1 VPWPCQPC
9 DSAAAALVGLKWLL
23 ARLAPLGWRIP
34 GDIKVVEGDRERVRV
49 RDITS
54 RHGRAGHRPGD
65 IHQPGQVRDA
75 LHNSIWTGLT
85 EPEPQARGFS
95 RGECSAGRS
104 PDCRTWLGR
113 WWLCATT
120 RPTRRCIRRS
130 ITCIWCPKYRRRVLV
145 GGVDERVKVSIG
157 DVAAEVIE
165 VEVMP
170 DQVHLLAEVPPT
182 VPLSRFV
189 GLAKGRSSRLFR
201 MEFPPLAPCP
211 SGES

>member
-1 VPWPCQPC
+1 
-9 DSAAAALVGLKWLL
+9 
-23 ARLAPLGWRIP
+23 
-34 GDIKVVEGDRERVRV
+34 
-49 RDITS
+49 
-54 RHGRAGHRPGD
+54 
-65 IHQPGQVRDA
+65 
-75 LHNSIWTGLT
+75 
-85 EPEPQARGFS
+85 
-95 RGECSAGRS
+95 
-104 PDCRTWLGR
+104 
-113 WWLCATT
+113 
-120 RPTRRCIRRS
+120 
-130 ITCIWCPKYRRRVLV
+130 VLV

-157 DVAAEVIE
+157 DVAAEVGAEVIE